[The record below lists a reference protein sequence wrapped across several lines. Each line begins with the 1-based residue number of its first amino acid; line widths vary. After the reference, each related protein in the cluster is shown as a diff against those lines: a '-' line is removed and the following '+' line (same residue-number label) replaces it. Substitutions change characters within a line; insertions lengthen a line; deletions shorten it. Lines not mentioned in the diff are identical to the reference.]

1 MSWLQQEPMEPIPEE
16 GADDMEWTYSPSSST
31 GRRTTM
37 RKREI
42 FTSEQIDTL
51 VSTVP
56 KDTVPSDWIIEN
68 EVVDP
73 RMATSYMTESLVG
86 PTSARGTS
94 YTYTYETHY
103 DNPPDIDDDEEGY
116 SAVEDSSLH
125 QTHKITRVTKVT
137 TTRSLKQIPVE
148 SPYSDLYFD
157 AEGLPTPSPIVEIGE
172 PLNDS
177 EMRLQKDVEDLSRP
191 APPPAP
197 PLGSRYVSAIQ
208 ECDVP
213 SAPGAPDVIGTAA
226 GEVTL
231 TWGAPLQKP
240 DDPSVLGYQKLR
252 ELPDGDWERA
262 HDQLLRDT
270 TCTITNLKDCVSEV
284 QFRVSAAGPGGFGP
298 PSLSSVPVHPVE
310 QPEKSTIS
318 VPRSPGRPRVIA
330 VDGHRATIE
339 WTPPAVD
346 PKSAPLA
353 GYQIEYRVYGTAHWM
368 VANDTMIPDC
378 CYTVENLRPNGVY
391 EFRVRGHNADGLGA
405 PSRSSGATHIKPATP
420 QRGAGSRVVVPSLR
434 PAGQP
439 QLVEADMD
447 WVKLEWAE
455 SEPNAGYIVEF
466 REIGD
471 PNWYT
476 ANQHPITLNCIH
488 VEGLRPG
495 STYEF
500 RVICVVGDTASFPS
514 EVSDVI
520 SLRPLWKSTSV
531 RGVPARP
538 QAPEYLEIDGE
549 RITICWLP
557 ALSTLPVLGYDV
569 EFRDFQQDAGWYKVN
584 DQPIHAC
591 KMTVGDLI
599 NGHEYQFRVLAHN
612 VVGCSEPSDAS
623 PSVRIQA
630 NTFGNAK
637 YIEAERF
644 GSVKLLMEEMIRE
657 SPPLPE
663 RDDSPPPLHKAKG
676 DSNLHWRDPSLKEVI
691 DYLDNPD
698 REKQLN
704 ASGYLQHLT
713 YSDNLIKDETREYGG
728 IPKLVHLLKS
738 DMPIIQKNAC
748 ACLKNLCFG
757 KENDRNKLA
766 VLDADG
772 VRMLAAVLQTTN
784 DAGVRE
790 EATAALWNLSSS
802 DMLKPVIV
810 EAATDALVQQVSS
823 STHGYRSNG
832 VSNNIDPLEHYNSP
846 AFKNA
851 TGVLR
856 NISAAN
862 TAARKRLRVCPNLI
876 EDLVH
881 FLTVA
886 IQRNQV
892 DSQSVEN
899 VVCILR
905 NLSYR
910 IQEVEDPNYDPAS
923 AHLLYSKGSKVAPNS
938 PKPRKDKDK
947 RKEHGNEVVTGPALL
962 WQPHVVKLYL
972 KLLQE
977 ASNLDTLEASAGAV
991 QNLAACQFAP
1001 SAEVRAAVR
1010 VEKGLPVL
1018 VELIRLKDDYV
1029 VCAVATALRNLSLD
1043 SRNLELI
1050 GKYALRDLIDK
1061 LPDSAVRRAPIS
1073 DQTIGAVLGILF
1085 EVVRS
1090 SAAFTK
1096 DVHEARG
1103 TEKLRMLARSY
1114 PMYSH
1119 RVCKYASQ
1127 VLFMMWQHKELHDG
1141 FKRSGLKEADFYS
1154 GTARGD
1160 STTLARP
1167 ISSQGKE
1174 KPALLDDTGSSGG
1187 GYGAVTDSQHR
1198 YPLHRQQIVP
1208 SAQNGQKRSDKSPH
1222 EPLYAS
1228 VRKGDRIRDVNDSW
1242 V

>member
-1 MSWLQQEPMEPIPEE
+1 
-16 GADDMEWTYSPSSST
+16 
-31 GRRTTM
+31 
-37 RKREI
+37 
-42 FTSEQIDTL
+42 
-51 VSTVP
+51 
-56 KDTVPSDWIIEN
+56 
-68 EVVDP
+68 
-73 RMATSYMTESLVG
+73 MATSYMTESLVG
-86 PTSARGTS
+86 PASARGTS

-103 DNPPDIDDDEEGY
+103 DNPPDVDDDDERC
-116 SAVEDSSLH
+116 S
-125 QTHKITRVTKVT
+125 ITRVTKVT

-148 SPYSDLYFD
+148 SPYSDIYFD
-157 AEGLPTPSPIVEIGE
+157 AAGLPTPSPIVEIGE

-177 EMRLQKDVEDLSRP
+177 EMRYTVPRLQKDVEEGRP

-197 PLGSRYVSAIQ
+197 PLEPIFIIDR
-208 ECDVP
+208 DVP
-213 SAPGAPDVIGTAA
+213 SAPGAPDVVGTAV

-240 DDPSVLGYQKLR
+240 DDPNVLGYQVELR
-252 ELPDGDWERA
+252 GFPDGDWERA
-262 HDQLLRDT
+262 HDQLLQDT
-270 TCTITNLKDCVSEV
+270 TCTIANLKECVGEV

-298 PSLSSVPVHPVE
+298 PSLPSVPVMIPTE
-310 QPEKSTIS
+310 QTERSTIILG
-318 VPRSPGRPRVIA
+318 VPRSPGRPRVVA

-353 GYQIEYRVYGTAHWM
+353 GYQVNICVSFLLCTLVTSCSQVEYRVYGTAHWM
-368 VANDTMIPDC
+368 VANDTMTSDC

-391 EFRVRGHNADGLGA
+391 EFRVRGQNADGLGA

-420 QRGAGSRVVVPSLR
+420 LRGAGSRVVVPGLR
-434 PAGQP
+434 PSGQP

-455 SEPNAGYIVEF
+455 SEPDAGYIVEF
-466 REIGD
+466 REVGD

-500 RVICVVGDTASFPS
+500 RVICVVGDSASFPS

-520 SLRPLWKSTSV
+520 SLRPLWKSTPI

-538 QAPEYLEIDGE
+538 QAPEYLDVDGE

-599 NGHEYQFRVLAHN
+599 IGHEYQFRVLAHN
-612 VVGCSEPSDAS
+612 VVGCSEPSEAS
-623 PSVRIQA
+623 PPVNIHANACTRYPSVI
-630 NTFGNAK
+630 GNAK

-676 DSNLHWRDPSLKEVI
+676 DNNLHWRDPSLKEVI

-728 IPKLVHLLKS
+728 IPKLIQLLKS
-738 DMPIIQKNAC
+738 DMPIIQRNAC

-757 KENDRNKLA
+757 KENDRNKVA
-766 VLDADG
+766 ILDADG

-784 DAGVRE
+784 DAGVKE

-802 DMLKPVIV
+802 DVLKPVIV
-810 EAATDALVQQVSS
+810 EAATDALVHQVMYSHS
-823 STHGYRSNG
+823 YKRL
-832 VSNNIDPLEHYNSP
+832 VSPT
-846 AFKNA
+846 FKNA

-862 TAARKRLRVCPNLI
+862 TAARKRLRACPNLI
-876 EDLVH
+876 EDLVY
-881 FLTVA
+881 FLTIA

-899 VVCILR
+899 VVCLLR

-923 AHLLYSKGSKVAPNS
+923 AHMVYYKGNKVAPNS
-938 PKPRKDKDK
+938 PRLKKDRDK
-947 RKEHGNEVVTGPALL
+947 RKEHGNEVVTGPAVL
-962 WQPHVVKLYL
+962 WQPYVVKLYL

-1061 LPDSAVRRAPIS
+1061 LPDTAVRRPPVS

-1090 SAAFTK
+1090 SVAFTK

-1103 TEKLRMLARSY
+1103 TEKLRLLARSY

-1154 GTARGD
+1154 GTASFRGD

-1174 KPALLDDTGSSGG
+1174 RPALLDETTSSGG
-1187 GYGAVTDSQHR
+1187 GYGAV
-1198 YPLHRQQIVP
+1198 
-1208 SAQNGQKRSDKSPH
+1208 
-1222 EPLYAS
+1222 
-1228 VRKGDRIRDVNDSW
+1228 
-1242 V
+1242 